1 MQAKRTFPHPVKQ
14 TILLAIGLILMALGV
29 ALSIKADLGTSPIS
43 SLPYVTSLMSSLSVG
58 TTTIIMNGLFVVI
71 QIIIL
76 RRRYDPF
83 QLLQFPAA
91 ILFGSMIDLWGQV
104 LAGLPPTGYFVQLL
118 LCVLGIVLVAVGV
131 SIEVAAKLV
140 TTAGE
145 GVVLAVCQVAPVRFG
160 SMKTAFDVTLV
171 CLSVI
176 LSTVFLHGLYGV
188 REGTVLAAI
197 FVGQITRVT
206 NPIAQKAASWLM
218 KESYAPKGATH
229 EAGTPLPLFAQGGEA
244 DLYQLDSHRL
254 LRVPRSGHVDFSVE
268 TTLFPQLA
276 AHHIPIPTF
285 YGVTT
290 YHGRPAQIIEQIDG
304 PSALSELMRHPLHLA
319 GFMRSF
325 SALHEKILSI
335 PGPANLPSLREQL
348 YTLQAQPERL
358 PKKDLLSILRLLD
371 TLPQGHTVCH
381 GDFHPG
387 NLLTC
392 RGKTYVIDWG
402 AAHTGCPLSDVAHT
416 FLLLSLV
423 PRTPGQ
429 HWFAWRRLQALGWC
443 MAKCYRHYMKKR
455 LGFSRQDFRSWCAV
469 MALYRLYH
477 GLPSEQK
484 SRKKAVE
491 KACTRPWWS

>member
-1 MQAKRTFPHPVKQ
+1 MKPELLYRCLPRWRSRFVPAGLSPAFAGAPQRPRGFFHRNHPVP
-14 TILLAIGLILMALGV
+14 TTGGPPHSDPHILW
-29 ALSIKADLGTSPIS
+29 
-43 SLPYVTSLMSSLSVG
+43 
-58 TTTIIMNGLFVVI
+58 
-71 QIIIL
+71 
-76 RRRYDPF
+76 RY
-83 QLLQFPAA
+83 
-91 ILFGSMIDLWGQV
+91 
-104 LAGLPPTGYFVQLL
+104 
-118 LCVLGIVLVAVGV
+118 
-131 SIEVAAKLV
+131 
-140 TTAGE
+140 
-145 GVVLAVCQVAPVRFG
+145 
-160 SMKTAFDVTLV
+160 
-171 CLSVI
+171 
-176 LSTVFLHGLYGV
+176 H
-188 REGTVLAAI
+188 
-197 FVGQITRVT
+197 
-206 NPIAQKAASWLM
+206 
-218 KESYAPKGATH
+218 
-229 EAGTPLPLFAQGGEA
+229 
-244 DLYQLDSHRL
+244 
-254 LRVPRSGHVDFSVE
+254 VPR
-268 TTLFPQLA
+268 P
-276 AHHIPIPTF
+276 
-285 YGVTT
+285 
-290 YHGRPAQIIEQIDG
+290 PAQIIEQIDG

-348 YTLQAQPERL
+348 YTLQAQTERL

-371 TLPQGHTVCH
+371 TLPQGNKVCH

>member
-1 MQAKRTFPHPVKQ
+1 MQAKRTSPHPVKQ

-229 EAGTPLPLFAQGGEA
+229 EA
-244 DLYQLDSHRL
+244 
-254 LRVPRSGHVDFSVE
+254 
-268 TTLFPQLA
+268 
-276 AHHIPIPTF
+276 
-285 YGVTT
+285 
-290 YHGRPAQIIEQIDG
+290 
-304 PSALSELMRHPLHLA
+304 
-319 GFMRSF
+319 
-325 SALHEKILSI
+325 
-335 PGPANLPSLREQL
+335 
-348 YTLQAQPERL
+348 
-358 PKKDLLSILRLLD
+358 
-371 TLPQGHTVCH
+371 
-381 GDFHPG
+381 
-387 NLLTC
+387 
-392 RGKTYVIDWG
+392 
-402 AAHTGCPLSDVAHT
+402 
-416 FLLLSLV
+416 
-423 PRTPGQ
+423 
-429 HWFAWRRLQALGWC
+429 
-443 MAKCYRHYMKKR
+443 
-455 LGFSRQDFRSWCAV
+455 
-469 MALYRLYH
+469 
-477 GLPSEQK
+477 
-484 SRKKAVE
+484 
-491 KACTRPWWS
+491 